1 MKKIAYIFLTAILGL
16 LFSLIIH
23 AIIEIILIALALRQN
38 IILTAN
44 LNGSCFLPNWL
55 NFSLTLFGLGL
66 GLGLGFRWWKIV
78 YKK

>member
-16 LFSLIIH
+16 LLSLIIH
-23 AIIEIILIALALRQN
+23 AILEIILIAWASKQN

-55 NFSLTLFGLGL
+55 NFSLTLFGLGF
-66 GLGLGFRWWKIV
+66 GLLIGFKWWNII
-78 YKK
+78 YKR